1 MATMPIYD
9 AVPDVRGY
17 DSARVFEGVR
27 VLDEAATARHR
38 ARILRLREKRKDA

>member
-17 DSARVFEGVR
+17 NSDRVFNGVR
-27 VLDEAATARHR
+27 KLDDAATARHR
-38 ARILRLREKRKDA
+38 ANVLRLLAKRKKA